1 MTLDEKI
8 KNRETE
14 LQIAYDNAIGDKNE
28 LEYDIYQMKMKLQE
42 VKKRISDIEIR
53 AIELGVLHVLKT

>member
-1 MTLDEKI
+1 MTLEEKI
-8 KNRETE
+8 QNRETE
-14 LQIAYDNAIGDKNE
+14 LQIAYDLAIGDKNE
-28 LEYDIYQMKMKLQE
+28 LEFDIYQMKMKLQE